1 MPNIKDQIPYNEPL
15 KILLISEN
23 GGGKSIAA
31 DSFYKAGPIRVH
43 EFDGRMAPVINHF
56 APMKA
61 DISYDTFD
69 SNNFR
74 KYFDEMEELQ
84 NNCPYKTI
92 VTDSITS
99 LSTSCVLFSMKAA
112 GKFKTGQDKLPAT
125 SFDEINRE
133 TVWFTELL
141 EASCKIIHRK
151 FGVNIIWTAHPVAKT
166 TIEDGTGSK
175 ISPIVSYGYKV
186 PGIIPGYFNEIYS
199 IQQERVDLK
208 TFKRTVYT
216 VPHNNLPGK
225 TAFPNLLP
233 DSFDITNKSFYD
245 VLMSYLNKK

>member
-1 MPNIKDQIPYNEPL
+1 MPNVKDQIPGDEAL
-15 KILLISEN
+15 KILLVSEN

-31 DSFYKAGPIRVH
+31 NSFYKAGPIRVH

-56 APMKA
+56 QPKRA
-61 DISYDTFD
+61 DISYEEFN

-84 NNCPYKTI
+84 NNCPHKTI

-99 LSTSCVLFSMKAA
+99 LSTSCVLYSMKAS
-112 GKFKTGQDKLPAT
+112 GKFKSGQDKLPAT
-125 SFDEINRE
+125 SWDEINRE

-141 EASCKIIHRK
+141 EASCKVIHKK
-151 FGVNIIWTAHPVAKT
+151 FNCNIIWTAHPTAKT
-166 TIEDGTGSK
+166 EINDGVGSK
-175 ISPIVSYGYKV
+175 IAPIVSYGYKI
-186 PGIIPGYFNEIYS
+186 PGMIPGYFNEIYS
-199 IQQERVDLK
+199 IQMEKINLS

-233 DSFDITNKSFYD
+233 SSFDITDKDFYD
-245 VLMSYLNKK
+245 VLMSYLKKK